1 MNNGLFKRMIVG
13 YQPCPYLRVWGNGAD
28 VKRMMRNTTTKTK
41 LSIEK
46 GRMLLDR
53 RTVAERMTLPLL
65 RSFLLKEP
73 GFASESNVCVWGAQC
88 KVRACVHSLQAS
100 SSSSSSSSTSFLC
113 FLVLW
118 AQQQQHQFLFN
129 LILFPPAL
137 CLYFLLLCL
146 YWPLLKKI
154 RPNSTSTRANQVL
167 YTHKHTRVQ
176 VYTVLIT
183 HWLDYFS
190 LYAIY
195 IFPARHQRS
204 KAEEEARALAFIIFF
219 VFFVF
224 FFWLTFIQSCRPCVN
239 KSGSKEGS

>member
-1 MNNGLFKRMIVG
+1 MSNGWCAIRRPNETVNRKGSDASGSTDSCWANDTPTASFFPSKRTRIRI
-13 YQPCPYLRVWGNGAD
+13 RV
-28 VKRMMRNTTTKTK
+28 
-41 LSIEK
+41 EC
-46 GRMLLDR
+46 
-53 RTVAERMTLPLL
+53 
-65 RSFLLKEP
+65 
-73 GFASESNVCVWGAQC
+73 VCVCVGAQC

-204 KAEEEARALAFIIFF
+204 KAEEEARALAFIISF

-224 FFWLTFIQSCRPCVN
+224 FFFFDWLFFNHVALVWIRAEAKKEARRGGGRVGRTGHFFIIRSNR
-239 KSGSKEGS
+239 SI